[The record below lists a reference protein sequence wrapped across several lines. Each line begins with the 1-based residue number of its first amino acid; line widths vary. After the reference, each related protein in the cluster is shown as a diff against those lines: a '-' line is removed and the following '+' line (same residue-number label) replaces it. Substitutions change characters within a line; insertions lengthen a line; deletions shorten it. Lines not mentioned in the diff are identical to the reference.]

1 MCVTVHS
8 GLCRLSHCPTV
19 PLTVLEIPR
28 TCFCLHSGSTYR
40 LRCVYA
46 ACASWWQK
54 ITVHLWHLRSLAA
67 TAAAAAVGFLLLV
80 VSIYGKLLKL
90 YGNLFA
96 CQDTLYVCVRV
107 VHLVSLRVFYS
118 CYCFSFIG
126 SFGSFSLNTHTDTRV
141 SVCA

>member
-67 TAAAAAVGFLLLV
+67 AAAAVGFLLLV

-96 CQDTLYVCVRV
+96 CQGSLYVCV
-107 VHLVSLRVFYS
+107 
-118 CYCFSFIG
+118 CESFIL
-126 SFGSFSLNTHTDTRV
+126 FRYAYFTVVIVFPLLAALALFH
-141 SVCA
+141 